1 MKRLLIGLVAA
12 VSLVASVLV
21 LVTSVSSPTA
31 AQTLPSVTFTNTSTA
46 LAADNPAAE
55 LFRNQRRISVSIT
68 TVNNCNAGTR
78 TPLSNG
84 QYTLDA
90 AETTPTKAAGSEITG
105 LLSNTCN
112 WEVTFRNTAGF
123 CGVIATVRG
132 YASFGA
138 GAGAGNPNIAA
149 GLVDLGT
156 PDSDGTLVLSG
167 AGSGA
172 LRYGG
177 GHVTEINFAATTTCA
192 TSFSVGTPDINVPQV
207 NAQGQTD
214 DGTNNAYRGLE
225 FTVSFSSSTTGCIR
239 TPGVYVIDAAGEA
252 ALKAGTNAPFL
263 VDKTLTQLTGTARC
277 EYTVSFSPT
286 EIGNLRLAS
295 EPAATAQVSG
305 ANAATT
311 ARGNVV
317 PAGFLSAT
325 YRPITV
331 GVVVRSTFPTDEVFT
346 TNDTVDYF
354 INVNSPCGGF
364 LGVIPSTFGSQGDS
378 ASTLVFP
385 GTVTVYGSALNS
397 IQNTAKVYSVNAF
410 ADPAG
415 NQPCSVTVTQRNG
428 PERCSVVGGPS
439 QTNTYS
445 AGATVLTF
453 DFNHICEP
461 AGVVSGD
468 ADDEGDGPPAPPT
481 IDLGEDVDTG
491 PPAPPA
497 IDLPEGEGETTEPSG
512 PPEEGRTG

>member
-12 VSLVASVLV
+12 ASLVASVLV

-31 AQTLPSVTFTNTSTA
+31 AQTLPTVTFTNTSPA
-46 LAADNPAAE
+46 VEAGSSNPAAE
-55 LFRNQRRISVSIT
+55 LHRRQRQISVTIT

-78 TPLSNG
+78 SPLSNG
-84 QYTLDA
+84 QYTLAA
-90 AETTPTKAAGSEITG
+90 AENNPTKAAGSEITG
-105 LLSNTCN
+105 LLANTCN
-112 WEVTFRNTAGF
+112 WEVTFRNTVGF
-123 CGVIATVRG
+123 CGVVATVRG
-132 YASFGA
+132 YASGS
-138 GAGAGNPNIAA
+138 GGTPNIA
-149 GLVDLGT
+149 GGVVDLGS

-177 GHVTEINFAATTTCA
+177 GHVTEINFAATSTCS
-192 TSFSVGTPDINVPQV
+192 TSFSVGTPDINVPQI

-225 FTVSFSSSTTGCIR
+225 FTVSFSSSTTGCIQ

-252 ALKAGTNAPFL
+252 ALKSGTNAPFL
-263 VDKTLTQLTGTARC
+263 VDQTLTQLSGSARC

-295 EPAATAQVSG
+295 TPAATAQVSG
-305 ANAATT
+305 ANAQTT

-415 NQPCSVTVTQRNG
+415 NRPCSVTVTQRNG

-468 ADDEGDGPPAPPT
+468 PDDDGDGPPAPPT
-481 IDLGEDVDTG
+481 IDLGDNVDTG
-491 PPAPPA
+491 PPAPPT
-497 IDLPEGEGETTEPSG
+497 IDLPEGEGETTAPSG
-512 PPEEGRTG
+512 PREEGRTG